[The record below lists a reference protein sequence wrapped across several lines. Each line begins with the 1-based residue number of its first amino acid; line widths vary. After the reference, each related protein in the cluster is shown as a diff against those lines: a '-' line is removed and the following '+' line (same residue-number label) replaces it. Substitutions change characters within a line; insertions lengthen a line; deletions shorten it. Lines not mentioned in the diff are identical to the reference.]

1 MKFDENGKAIPE
13 NLHEV
18 DMFNQFQRKKWRKEI
33 EEMAAGDKNEEIL
46 LKVALL
52 KAIQDDKR
60 KEQTNL

>member
-18 DMFNQFQRKKWRKEI
+18 DMLNQFRMKKWWKEI

-52 KAIQDDKR
+52 KAIQYDKR

>member
-18 DMFNQFQRKKWRKEI
+18 DVLNMFQMKKWFKEA
-33 EEMAAGDKNEEIL
+33 EDLAAGDKNEEIR

-52 KAIQDDKR
+52 KSLQK
-60 KEQTNL
+60 N

>member
-18 DMFNQFQRKKWRKEI
+18 DILKMFQMKKWFKEA
-33 EEMAAGDKNEEIL
+33 EDLAAGDKNEEIR

-52 KAIQDDKR
+52 KSLQK
-60 KEQTNL
+60 N

>member
-18 DMFNQFQRKKWRKEI
+18 DILNRFQMNKWWKEI
-33 EEMAAGDKNEEIL
+33 EDMAAGDKNEEIH

-52 KAIQDDKR
+52 K
-60 KEQTNL
+60 NLQKKLI

>member
-18 DMFNQFQRKKWRKEI
+18 DMLNRFQMKKWRKEI
-33 EEMAAGDKNEEIL
+33 EEMAAGDKNEEIR

-52 KAIQDDKR
+52 K
-60 KEQTNL
+60 NLQKN